1 MASSEKLYQ
10 TMISGVR
17 NRQPKFEGGGRRA
30 SGDEPMWLPD
40 AADPTERRR
49 FQQGLGQPLDFR
61 GPSTVF
67 TGNFKSQKSTHQ
79 GTGPAYTLHAR
90 QLIPPLVE

>member
-30 SGDEPMWLPD
+30 SGDEPMAGPR
-40 AADPTERRR
+40 ATPISGA
-49 FQQGLGQPLDFR
+49 GQA
-61 GPSTVF
+61 F
-67 TGNFKSQKSTHQ
+67 TFTPFTFVNNVKSQKSTHQ